1 MCDSYHI
8 PPAAGA
14 SIAGNAGSA
23 LVERIV
29 VHDRSDVLVRVESL
43 QQLQTL
49 LEGHL
54 LPKRSTEEQKPEKK
68 MNE

>member
-1 MCDSYHI
+1 MTLTIS
-8 PPAAGA
+8 PLRLVLR
-14 SIAGNAGSA
+14 SLVMQGSA